1 MLVGLK
7 GTNGLTASGILLKGN
22 VWNKD
27 FNLPTWF
34 YLLCGWKQFVIL
46 WGYVSNT
53 GTYLSI
59 YGTHFISCY
68 CILVKSPVCSPLP
81 SIIMSNR
88 HRHKITYKIFSIYS
102 PIIENVR
109 KREPLSVHNYKPQFD
124 STNKQRNMDP
134 RWCILQLLQLYIW
147 RLCKQSNKYGECM
160 YELLLL
166 EYYVTSCTCQITC
179 ELYSYEVNGITFCSQ
194 RFPKLRVHFVCLEVM
209 AVMVLIIRS
218 GDFFMPHISPALI
231 FCM

>member
-1 MLVGLK
+1 MVL
-7 GTNGLTASGILLKGN
+7 S
-22 VWNKD
+22 
-27 FNLPTWF
+27 
-34 YLLCGWKQFVIL
+34 LCGWKQFVIL

-134 RWCILQLLQLYIW
+134 DDAFCNYCNCI
-147 RLCKQSNKYGECM
+147 YG
-160 YELLLL
+160 
-166 EYYVTSCTCQITC
+166 VFVSKATSTENACT
-179 ELYSYEVNGITFCSQ
+179 SYFSWSTTS
-194 RFPKLRVHFVCLEVM
+194 RVARVK
-209 AVMVLIIRS
+209 
-218 GDFFMPHISPALI
+218 
-231 FCM
+231 